1 MGANG
6 NFAKQSNFYLL
17 ILNFTIMEKVT
28 KTKEQVL
35 AEIMVKVISGQQLTN
50 DENKVLAENV
60 GTLKTATTTLKNV
73 GSKVKEAEQAE
84 KLEKHK
90 KEFSTFLES
99 FKKDVS
105 SKTFETG
112 ADLKN
117 WLKDQIKN
125 VPVLKSSKGSGS
137 TAIGPKETTSA
148 GSYPDIIKKALIA
161 AGEKGLT
168 FTEIGAEIE
177 KEKPE
182 TAKMNATGKEKLWE
196 VYAKR
201 TPDWFPNVKM
211 EYANGVKKVKRN
223 AHFTWV

>member
-1 MGANG
+1 
-6 NFAKQSNFYLL
+6 
-17 ILNFTIMEKVT
+17 MEKVT

-50 DENKVLAENV
+50 DENKVLAENATNV
-60 GTLKTATTTLKNV
+60 SNLAKQVKQSTTAAK
-73 GSKVKEAEQAE
+73 KAEAAE
-84 KLEKHK
+84 KLEKYK

-137 TAIGPKETTSA
+137 GDWLAPVNIATLKPD
-148 GSYPDIIKKALIA
+148 SYNGIIYNCVKNA
-161 AGEKGLT
+161 EKGVLKAD
-168 FTEIGAEIE
+168 IVKAIE
-177 KEKPE
+177 TVKGPCTNKAGYMYRVNMAISGKVPGLVYD
-182 TAKMNATGKEKLWE
+182 AKTKL
-196 VYAKR
+196 VTLKS
-201 TPDWFPNVKM
+201 
-211 EYANGVKKVKRN
+211 
-223 AHFTWV
+223 